1 MKTVDAMKQQ
11 DVSEIFGEGRTAQ
24 GDAVKV
30 YRALRPLLCEKCGR
44 EIAEGELFTRWPIAQ
59 QLVRIMPRCRTCV
72 PFDEMEEKKDE
83 QPSSPLIRGLL
94 GVEPAS
100 ETAQEKRS
108 QKETASAI
116 EERLG
121 PTLRWTRRTRK

>member
-1 MKTVDAMKQQ
+1 MKQ

-44 EIAEGELFTRWPIAQ
+44 EITEGALFTRWPIAQ
-59 QLVRIMPRCRTCV
+59 QLVRIMPRCRACV
-72 PFDEMEEKKDE
+72 PFDEMEEKKEE
-83 QPSSPLIRGLL
+83 QPSSPLIRELL
-94 GVEPAS
+94 GAEPTGAP
-100 ETAQEKRS
+100 AQEKS
-108 QKETASAI
+108 SKKEVASAI

>member
-1 MKTVDAMKQQ
+1 MKQ
-11 DVSEIFGEGRTAQ
+11 DVSEILGEGRTAQ

-44 EIAEGELFTRWPIAQ
+44 EITEGELFTRWPIAQ
-59 QLVRIMPRCRTCV
+59 QRVRIMPRCRTCV
-72 PFDEMEEKKDE
+72 PFEEMEEKKEE
-83 QPSSPLIRGLL
+83 QPSSPLIRELL
-94 GVEPAS
+94 GAEPAV
-100 ETAQEKRS
+100 ETAQEKPS
-108 QKETASAI
+108 KQEVASAV